1 MKKAAVVA
9 EGYTKMNFFV
19 KNKKVAP
26 LILRIGFFMTLLFSV
41 IFMKF
46 GETESVAGVWN
57 KVGLGWL
64 GGTTSVL
71 VVGVILAI
79 LALMILIGYYPRT
92 AAGFLVIFFVVIIVT
107 TFSTEI
113 FDKVK
118 VWKDFTLLG
127 VALYFLFAGTEP
139 YSIH

>member
-1 MKKAAVVA
+1 
-9 EGYTKMNFFV
+9 MNFFV

-92 AAGFLVIFFVVIIVT
+92 AAGFLVIFFVVIIAT

-127 VALYFLFAGTEP
+127 TALYFLFAGSGP
-139 YSIH
+139 YSIHTK